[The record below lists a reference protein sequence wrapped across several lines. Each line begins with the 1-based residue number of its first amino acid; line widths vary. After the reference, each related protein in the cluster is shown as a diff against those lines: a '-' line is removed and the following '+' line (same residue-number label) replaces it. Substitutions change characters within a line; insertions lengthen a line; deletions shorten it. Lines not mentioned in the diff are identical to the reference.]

1 MEVSQK
7 LLCLLFLVSVAL
19 GVVLGL
25 CYDALKIIRILLGWH
40 HGLPAQTSTKRHR
53 WHDLTGKI
61 FLFVQDL
68 LFGVLCGIV
77 LILILYF
84 VNDGQVRF
92 LAPLGLACGF
102 FAYTFTL
109 GKLICAVSEVIA
121 TFIRKIVK
129 CLITAVYKMV
139 SLPVKWLYQLLDHV
153 LLRRIRKSLQQRKEK
168 KQILYT
174 KQQIEQLQKHAT
186 KCFGMF
192 DDA

>member
-7 LLCLLFLVSVAL
+7 LLCLLLLVSVAF
-19 GVVLGL
+19 GVLLGL
-25 CYDALKIIRILLGWH
+25 CYDVFRIIRILLGWH
-40 HGLPAQTSTKRHR
+40 QGLSAYTPEKRHR
-53 WHDLTGKI
+53 WHHWAGQIL
-61 FLFVQDL
+61 LFVQDL
-68 LFGVLCGIV
+68 LFGVLSGVV

-121 TFIRKIVK
+121 RFIRKLVK
-129 CLITAVYKMV
+129 WLVSAVYKMV
-139 SLPVKWLYQLLDHV
+139 SLPVKWLFRLLDHV
-153 LLRRIRKSLQQRKEK
+153 MLSRIRRAMCKRKEA

-174 KQQIEQLQKHAT
+174 QQQIEQLQGQAT

-192 DDA
+192 DDV